1 MKDLTKEMN
10 FAENQKTTLSELKA
24 LADRLLA
31 TTWTI
36 QVYRSRLPQE
46 INLKELGWTFEFN
59 SRKRA
64 AGICNYTKKIICL
77 SKYLVNQ
84 NLEKSLEFENTLRHE
99 LAHALDGA
107 MGQRNHHNR
116 VWQLIAKQVLCT
128 AERCYSSND
137 IADKKSKYT
146 FVCDTCKKES
156 ASHKKVKKRKA
167 CGVCCNTNNGG
178 RFSDKYV
185 LRQVQNY

>member
-1 MKDLTKEMN
+1 MADLTKEMH

-24 LADRLLA
+24 LANRLLA

-36 QVYRSRLPQE
+36 QVYTSRLPRD
-46 INLKELGWTFEFN
+46 INLKKLGWTFEFN
-59 SRKRA
+59 NRKSS
-64 AGICNYTKKIICL
+64 AGLCNYTKKTIYL

-137 IADKKSKYT
+137 IKDTKSKYT
-146 FVCDTCKKES
+146 FVCDTCEKES
-156 ASHKKVKKRKA
+156 ASHKKVKRRKA
-167 CGVCCNTNNGG
+167 CGDCCNTHNSGM
-178 RFSDKYV
+178 FSSKYI